1 MSSKCTGHMG
11 QGVQDSFW
19 WARSGMLYHTGSG
32 MLYHTGS
39 GMLYHTGFNR
49 KSQDAVHIE
58 HKGARGFV
66 LSSVA

>member
-19 WARSGMLYHTGSG
+19 WARSG